1 MAQAAAMVAAGR
13 GGAIVNVSS
22 QMGHVGGPR
31 RAVYCMTKHAMEA
44 LTKAMALDLAPH
56 GVRVNAAAPPRALPP
71 APPCGPRGRA
81 GALPRA
87 RKVGPRRRRA
97 D

>member
-31 RAVYCMTKHAMEA
+31 RAVYCMTKHAMEG

-56 GVRVNAAAPPRALPP
+56 GVRVNAAAPLA
-71 APPCGPRGRA
+71 APSA